1 MYFELKENRPHG
13 TPENPFSQYHI
24 SDVKRAFQIPVHW
37 HDELEIIYVKHGKL
51 HVTISGENYIGN
63 PKEAFVVSPGSLH
76 FMGSPTGD
84 VDYYTFLF
92 PVEYISFQTD
102 DIMEKTILSPLKHGR
117 VMIKPQINDMA
128 EDICERL
135 IEINTNISYLK
146 KKTSESTEERKNRE
160 NHKYNKSD
168 DIAVSN
174 INEANINAQFETK
187 MTLIKFI
194 QKMWQNGLILENAVN
209 GTNTTEKEMITYIRQ
224 NYTREISLQEFGMQ
238 FHLSEKYISRYFKE
252 HFHITLSQYIN
263 HLRLEHA
270 RQLLQ
275 ESTVPVTEVALQSG
289 YQNVSYF
296 IRCFKKMYGVSPLK
310 YRKGT

>member
-63 PKEAFVVSPGSLH
+63 SKEAFVVSPGSLH

-146 KKTSESTEERKNRE
+146 KKTSESTKERKNRE

-194 QKMWQNGLILENAVN
+194 QKMWQNGLILENAAN

-275 ESTVPVTEVALQSG
+275 ESTAPVTEVALQSG

>member
-37 HDELEIIYVKHGKL
+37 HDELEIVYVKHGKL

-117 VMIKPQINDMA
+117 LMIKPQINDMA

-146 KKTSESTEERKNRE
+146 KKTSESTKERKNRE

-174 INEANINAQFETK
+174 INEVNINAQFETK

-194 QKMWQNGLILENAVN
+194 QKMWQNGLILENAAN

-275 ESTVPVTEVALQSG
+275 ESTAPVTEVALQSG

>member
-117 VMIKPQINDMA
+117 AMIKPQINDMA

-194 QKMWQNGLILENAVN
+194 QKMWQKGLILENAAN